1 MRDFLQKKVIIP
13 LLLVGVVGSNRPKHR
28 TRSFKSNYDI
38 ATNRKNKVH
47 LGHGEKIDLIK
58 NVLVN
63 EKANQTASF
72 ATRLSY

>member
-1 MRDFLQKKVIIP
+1 M
-13 LLLVGVVGSNRPKHR
+13 VGSNRPKHR

-58 NVLVN
+58 NVPVN
-63 EKANQTASF
+63 EKANETASF